1 MDRMTLR
8 SGDVFT
14 EDDLPG
20 MPDDGNR
27 YEIVDGSLIVTPSP
41 IRRHQRAVVA
51 LTRHLAD
58 ACPPDLEVLV
68 APYDVRISAT
78 TVLQPDVLVAP
89 RDDADQRQLP
99 GPPLLAVEVL
109 SPSTRLIDLGL
120 KRARYESAGCPA
132 YWVVDPSVPSLTAW
146 ELARGEYV
154 QVTYAQGGESVAI
167 ARPFDISLTPADLVR

>member
-1 MDRMTLR
+1 MGRVTLR

-51 LTRHLAD
+51 LTRRLAQ

-68 APYDVRISAT
+68 APFDVRISAT
-78 TVLQPDVLVAP
+78 TVLQPDVLVTS
-89 RDDADQRQLP
+89 RDDGDQRQLP

-120 KRARYESAGCPA
+120 KRARYEAAGCPS
-132 YWVVDPSVPSLTAW
+132 YWVVDPVAPSLTAW
-146 ELARGEYV
+146 
-154 QVTYAQGGESVAI
+154 Q
-167 ARPFDISLTPADLVR
+167 LVDAE

>member
-8 SGDVFT
+8 GGDVFT

-41 IRRHQRAVVA
+41 VRRHQRAVLA
-51 LTRHLAD
+51 LARRLAE
-58 ACPPDLEVLV
+58 ACPPELEVLV

-78 TVLQPDVLVAP
+78 TVLQPDVLVAT

-120 KRARYESAGCPA
+120 KRARYEAARCPS
-132 YWVVDPSVPSLTAW
+132 YWVVDPTVPSLTAW
-146 ELARGEYV
+146 ELVDGA
-154 QVTYAQGGESVAI
+154 YAQVAHATDDETASI
-167 ARPFDISLTPADLVR
+167 ARPFAVAVTPRDLVR